1 MEVELHQE
9 NGKWVYDNI
18 IQDLETLF
26 PITENKKN
34 LKLLI
39 LEEELPDSYE
49 FWNMC
54 SDGINYLY
62 LDDVDKNKW
71 AFFKAPLCWEFYNS
85 YYIYIKEI

>member
-26 PITENKKN
+26 PITENKKT

-39 LEEELPDSYE
+39 SEEELPDSYE

-54 SDGINYLY
+54 SDENYLY
-62 LDDVDKNKW
+62 LDDVDKNKN
-71 AFFKAPLCWEFYNS
+71 AFFKAPSVHLEFINS